1 MIPRSSQE
9 PNRSIAFRNYPGTGV
24 KNRSV
29 LHRVT
34 VDERSNQPSFWY
46 CCTLNA
52 DLSYFNVFRTASKYK
67 RWLQRDRM
75 MVTSKIPVCTP
86 SRIKSTTLDVSS
98 RAGSN
103 QSINNAI
110 VRENEDL
117 TILMRMHKAPNVD
130 SALDATPDESDAVMV
145 LFRQRFPDFPMD
157 RTFTPEQKT
166 YFGNYLA
173 ANHIPTASQSA
184 ANTGWQQLKTQ
195 SDLQGGITFE
205 QQRQQQAAQAQRD
218 AEEQVRMHAQ
228 RHSELNTWLIGAIR
242 SNRPVRNISIAHNA
256 SRR

>member
-1 MIPRSSQE
+1 Q
-9 PNRSIAFRNYPGTGV
+9 
-24 KNRSV
+24 
-29 LHRVT
+29 
-34 VDERSNQPSFWY
+34 
-46 CCTLNA
+46 
-52 DLSYFNVFRTASKYK
+52 
-67 RWLQRDRM
+67 
-75 MVTSKIPVCTP
+75 VCTP
-86 SRIKSTTLDVSS
+86 SRIKSTNLDVSS

-110 VRENEDL
+110 VGENEDL
-117 TILMRMHKAPNVD
+117 APNVD

-173 ANHIPTASQSA
+173 ANQQYAVNA
-184 ANTGWQQLKTQ
+184 AWQQLKTQ
-195 SDLQGGITFE
+195 SDLQGGIMFE

-228 RHSELNTWLIGAIR
+228 RHSELNVRVIDLAHQRDTLQQTLAQHQYRAQRVEALDELHRLVFEHSTVERQLHQQAQMQVQAQEEVR
-242 SNRPVRNISIAHNA
+242 SQVEAQMQ
-256 SRR
+256 SRKAQARLEAQLQVAQPQQAAEVS

>member
-1 MIPRSSQE
+1 
-9 PNRSIAFRNYPGTGV
+9 
-24 KNRSV
+24 
-29 LHRVT
+29 
-34 VDERSNQPSFWY
+34 
-46 CCTLNA
+46 
-52 DLSYFNVFRTASKYK
+52 
-67 RWLQRDRM
+67 

-86 SRIKSTTLDVSS
+86 SRIKSTNLDVSS

-117 TILMRMHKAPNVD
+117 APNFD

-173 ANHIPTASQSA
+173 ANQQYAVNA
-184 ANTGWQQLKTQ
+184 AWQQLKTQ
-195 SDLQGGITFE
+195 SDLQGGIMFE

-218 AEEQVRMHAQ
+218 AEEQVRMHA
-228 RHSELNTWLIGAIR
+228 
-242 SNRPVRNISIAHNA
+242 
-256 SRR
+256 

>member
-1 MIPRSSQE
+1 
-9 PNRSIAFRNYPGTGV
+9 
-24 KNRSV
+24 
-29 LHRVT
+29 
-34 VDERSNQPSFWY
+34 
-46 CCTLNA
+46 
-52 DLSYFNVFRTASKYK
+52 
-67 RWLQRDRM
+67 RWLRRDRK

-86 SRIKSTTLDVSS
+86 SRIKSTNLDVSS

-117 TILMRMHKAPNVD
+117 APNVD

-157 RTFTPEQKT
+157 R
-166 YFGNYLA
+166 
-173 ANHIPTASQSA
+173 IPTARQYAVNA
-184 ANTGWQQLKTQ
+184 AWQQLKTQ
-195 SDLQGGITFE
+195 SDLQGGIMFE

-228 RHSELNTWLIGAIR
+228 RHLELKVRVIDLAHQRDTLQQTWAQHQYR
-242 SNRPVRNISIAHNA
+242 AQR
-256 SRR
+256 

>member
-1 MIPRSSQE
+1 
-9 PNRSIAFRNYPGTGV
+9 
-24 KNRSV
+24 
-29 LHRVT
+29 
-34 VDERSNQPSFWY
+34 
-46 CCTLNA
+46 
-52 DLSYFNVFRTASKYK
+52 
-67 RWLQRDRM
+67 

-86 SRIKSTTLDVSS
+86 SRIKSTNLDVSS

-103 QSINNAI
+103 QSINNTI

-117 TILMRMHKAPNVD
+117 APNVD

-173 ANHIPTASQSA
+173 ANHIPTARQYA
-184 ANTGWQQLKTQ
+184 ANAAWQQLKTQ
-195 SDLQGGITFE
+195 SDLQGGIMFE

-228 RHSELNTWLIGAIR
+228 RHSELNVRVIDLAHQRDTLQQTWAQHQYRAQRVEALDELQRLVFEHSTVERQLHQQAQMQVQAQEE
-242 SNRPVRNISIAHNA
+242 VRRQVEAQIQSRKAQARLEAQLQAAQPQQA
-256 SRR
+256 SEVS